1 MTQPL
6 VCSFESR
13 RATEM
18 KALIERHGGHALSAP
33 SMQEIAIDENPEAI
47 EFIRR
52 AIADEFPV
60 VILMTGVGTDALFD
74 VARSQNQYEELL
86 QAFHRAHLV
95 VRGPKP
101 ASALAKAGLKYAIK
115 APEPNTWRELLQSL
129 DLADKS
135 ADSGIK
141 LQGCQIAVQEYGL
154 PNQQFYEALNQR
166 GAVITRVPV
175 YRWAL
180 PDDLEPLQNCIHQIV
195 RGEADLLMFTSA
207 NQVSNVLLVA
217 EQLGLDVK
225 FRDACSDVM
234 LASIGPTCSEALKE
248 QGFRVDYEA
257 SPPKM
262 GPMVR
267 GALQAWTIRNVNPGD

>member
-18 KALIERHGGHALSAP
+18 KALIERHGGHPVSAP
-33 SMQEIAIDENPEAI
+33 SMQEVPIDENPEAI

-52 AIADEFPV
+52 AIADEFPMIV
-60 VILMTGVGTDALFD
+60 LMTGVGTDALFD
-74 VARSQNQYEELL
+74 VAKSQSQYEELL
-86 QAFHRAHLV
+86 AAFGRTCLV

-101 ASALAKAGLKYAIK
+101 ATVVAKAGLKYAIK

-129 DLADKS
+129 DAADKS
-135 ADSGIK
+135 ASTGIK
-141 LQGCQIAVQEYGL
+141 LKGCQIAVQEYGQ
-154 PNQQFYEALNQR
+154 PNNQFYQELQQR

-180 PDDLEPLQNCIHQIV
+180 PDNLEPLQNCIQQIV
-195 RGEADLLMFTSA
+195 RGEADVLMFTSA
-207 NQVSNVLLVA
+207 NQVSNVLQVA
-217 EQLGLDVK
+217 DQLGVCAE
-225 FRDACSDVM
+225 FRSACNHVLM
-234 LASIGPTCSEALKE
+234 ASIGPTCSEALKD

-257 SPPKM
+257 TPPKM

-267 GALQAWTIRNVNPGD
+267 GALQAWTERKN